1 MEKKKQNHL
10 TIKSFLFLKKAGGYS
25 CGTGSPNQTKE
36 EKTYTCCSNMKD
48 KDSLTT
54 TCKQT
59 ALTSRSMGFNY
70 HILQIM
76 NKKDTNQ
83 ANLQ

>member
-1 MEKKKQNHL
+1 
-10 TIKSFLFLKKAGGYS
+10 
-25 CGTGSPNQTKE
+25 
-36 EKTYTCCSNMKD
+36 MKD